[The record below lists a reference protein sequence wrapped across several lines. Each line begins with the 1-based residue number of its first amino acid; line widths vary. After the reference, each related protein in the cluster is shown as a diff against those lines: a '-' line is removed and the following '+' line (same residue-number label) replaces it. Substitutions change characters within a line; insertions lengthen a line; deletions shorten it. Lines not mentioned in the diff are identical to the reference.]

1 MQGTGLIIFP
11 LLILYKNIIKKKINP
26 SNKIKNRKSR
36 FRVDWNII
44 LEPFFL

>member
-11 LLILYKNIIKKKINP
+11 LLIFYKNVIKKKKKTNP

-36 FRVDWNII
+36 FRVD
-44 LEPFFL
+44 